1 MGLNSHQPGRNEAFR
16 RQSGSERITLN
27 RGDGFLADSFSTRQ
41 FPVAGQFTA
50 WREFMSHVADISLVG
65 GNEQSFEVEHL
76 SWNLGGIILE
86 QTFLP
91 STVER
96 RWRHLPR
103 STNDHWCL
111 VLACGGPP
119 ENSKGTGQ
127 GSPRLVSF
135 RSLTKAYEGRAADRQ
150 VLTLFL
156 PRDQFR
162 KEANAFD
169 GAHGSVLDGWQA
181 GLIEDH
187 LAALARALPSVPR
200 ERLPELGVATAALVR
215 ACLAA
220 NPDHSAQA
228 EKPIVAALRERARR
242 IVRQNMGSSE
252 FGPEMLG
259 RLVSVSRSKLYRVFE
274 SSGGVARF
282 IQHERLEEAHRRLT
296 SRQQGTPIHTLAA
309 QVGFSDHSTFS
320 RAFKLEYGYSP
331 SEAIELALTGRLE
344 QAQGCLEK
352 AGDEMPPD
360 RHDHRR

>member
-1 MGLNSHQPGRNEAFR
+1 MGLNSHQPGRKEAFR
-16 RQSGSERITLN
+16 RQSGSERIPLN
-27 RGDGFLADSFSTRQ
+27 HGGDFLAASFTTRQ
-41 FPVAGQFTA
+41 FPVVGQFTA

-65 GNEQSFEVEHL
+65 GNEQAFEVDHR
-76 SWNLGGIILE
+76 SWDLGGITLE

-111 VLACGGPP
+111 VLAYGGRP
-119 ENSKGTGQ
+119 ERSTATG
-127 GSPRLVSF
+127 GRSARLVSF
-135 RSLTKAYEGRAADRQ
+135 RSLTKAFEGRAADRQ
-150 VLTLFL
+150 VLTLYL
-156 PRDQFR
+156 PRDRFR
-162 KEANAFD
+162 KEANALD
-169 GAHGSVLDGWQA
+169 AAHGAVLSGWQA

-220 NPDHSAQA
+220 STDHSAQA

-282 IQHERLEEAHRRLT
+282 IQHERLEEAHRRLAHG
-296 SRQQGTPIHTLAA
+296 QQRTGQIWTPIRGQLCAPIDSENTSTRAECNALAGESGHVRPHA
-309 QVGFSDHSTFS
+309 GECPHGLWVLKNRS
-320 RAFKLEYGYSP
+320 RRS
-331 SEAIELALTGRLE
+331 
-344 QAQGCLEK
+344 
-352 AGDEMPPD
+352 
-360 RHDHRR
+360 HR